1 MKDIND
7 VNLYVQSEF
16 LRDPREPERR
26 LGRPTA
32 VDLFAGVGGMS
43 LGFEQAGFDVK
54 AAVELDPVHAAV
66 YAYNFS
72 GTRVTCASVTELTG
86 QAIRD
91 ASGLEKES
99 IQCVFGSPPSQ
110 GFSVM
115 GKRDVSDPRNA
126 MIKEFARLVIELQAE
141 TFVLETAKG
150 LLLGDHR
157 ALLDE
162 VIETFS
168 ANGYNVSAPEV
179 LNAGHFYVPQSRE
192 SVFLIGA
199 RKGQVRP
206 NFPLPR
212 CNIAGKKAK
221 YPDLGVGPTCA
232 DALADL
238 ENADFF
244 EALRHSDSVVRF
256 LVRTPSDYAAPLTGH
271 GQQDWHL
278 GYKRDVN
285 VALMTASAR
294 TEHTEDSRRRFAATA
309 PGTVE
314 PVSRFYRLAPNGV
327 SPTLRAGTDASRG
340 AFTSPRPIHFTYDRC
355 ITVREMARLHGF
367 PDWFRFH
374 VTKAHGARQVGQA
387 VCPPLA
393 RAIAQEVVTALKY
406 LPKDSNGHLEFR
418 DPDLLSGNATQSMAL
433 LQKMPPTLPQKKR

>member
-1 MKDIND
+1 
-7 VNLYVQSEF
+7 
-16 LRDPREPERR
+16 
-26 LGRPTA
+26 
-32 VDLFAGVGGMS
+32 
-43 LGFEQAGFDVK
+43 
-54 AAVELDPVHAAV
+54 
-66 YAYNFS
+66 
-72 GTRVTCASVTELTG
+72 
-86 QAIRD
+86 
-91 ASGLEKES
+91 
-99 IQCVFGSPPSQ
+99 
-110 GFSVM
+110 M

-150 LLLGDHR
+150 ILLGDHR

-162 VIETFS
+162 VIETFA

-221 YPDLGVGPTCA
+221 YPDLGMGPTCA

-238 ENADFF
+238 ENAEFF
-244 EALRHSDSVVRF
+244 GALRHSDSVVRF
-256 LVRTPSDYAAPLTGH
+256 LVRAPSDYAAPLTGH
-271 GQQDWHL
+271 RQQDWHL

-406 LPKDSNGHLEFR
+406 QPKDSNGHLEFR

-433 LQKMPPTLPQKKR
+433 LRKMPPTLPQKKRQAGEDRQTRAPDGTCP